1 MRGACAAAIVLAA
14 IALFAAPRLAHSWTE
29 NDFENRALVG
39 YPIPTG
45 RNDLIGSLQT
55 YTIRK
60 GDTLLDVARWYG
72 LSPTEVSNAN
82 NHMDWWSPPV
92 GKLVIIPTEHILPAA
107 PHAGI
112 VMNIPEMRLYYY
124 YPTPTVGRRR
134 GTRKAK
140 FTHTAYAEPRH
151 PKGHGATKAHPNG
164 GVHPTVIYTFPVGLG
179 RYDWRTPTGVWTIR
193 DKTHNPTWV
202 VPDDIYQEHLERD
215 GEAEHVVEGGDPD
228 NPLGHYRLALT
239 LPMYA
244 LHGTNVPWGVGMEV
258 SHGCV
263 RLYPEDIE
271 RLYNHTSVGTPGR
284 FVYQPIKYGWR
295 DGALYVEVHDDLYG
309 VYPGLWRHAIELAK
323 SQGLLANIE
332 TIKLER
338 AVEEKTGVPTY
349 VMPGPEP
356 PGAIPPTT
364 ETLSSVPLPPPG
376 SAASA
381 PDADTSTSTGVGT
394 NPGTSTETS
403 TDTGM
408 STVTGAS
415 SDTDTDAE
423 GDSGTDTAAGK
434 ASAVIPPPP
443 GDAIRPAPAP
453 ADDSK
458 AEEGAASEDSEGD
471 AGVSTGNDETSTPG
485 ASSAPAAAADDVP
498 AATDD
503 GNDGGSTTSS
513 GPAPGFGAPPQER
526 GMPIGAKPVE

>member
-1 MRGACAAAIVLAA
+1 MHHMRLRLCSRVVGGCSFAIVLAA
-14 IALFAAPRLAHSWTE
+14 IAMFAAPRLAHSWTE
-29 NDFENRALVG
+29 NDFENRPLVG

-45 RNDLIGSLQT
+45 RDDLVGSLQT
-55 YTIRK
+55 YTIRQ

-82 NHMDWWSPPV
+82 NHMDWWSPPA

-112 VMNIPEMRLYYY
+112 VMNIPEMRLYYF
-124 YPTPTVGRRR
+124 YPTPVGGRRR
-134 GTRKAK
+134 IGKAK
-140 FTHTAYAEPRH
+140 FAHTAYAEPRH
-151 PKGHGATKAHPNG
+151 AKGHAKKAHAIG
-164 GVHPTVIYTFPVGLG
+164 GAHPTVIYTFPVGLG

-239 LPMYA
+239 LPLYA

-271 RLYNHTSVGTPGR
+271 RLFNHTSVGTPGR

-295 DGALYVEVHDDLYG
+295 GDSLYVEVHEDLYG
-309 VYPGLWRHAIELAK
+309 VYPGLWRHAISLAK
-323 SQGLLANIE
+323 SQGVIE
-332 TIKLER
+332 NVDMLKLEK

-356 PGAIPPTT
+356 PSAMPPTT
-364 ETLSSVPLPPPG
+364 ETSSSIPLPPPG
-376 SAASA
+376 SAATA
-381 PDADTSTSTGVGT
+381 PDADSSVGGGSTS
-394 NPGTSTETS
+394 ST
-403 TDTGM
+403 
-408 STVTGAS
+408 
-415 SDTDTDAE
+415 DTDTDSE
-423 GDSGTDTAAGK
+423 GDTDSGTDKAAP
-434 ASAVIPPPP
+434 AIPPRAAAIPPRAAAIPSRAAAIPPPP
-443 GDAIRPAPAP
+443 SVNAIRTAP
-453 ADDSK
+453 S
-458 AEEGAASEDSEGD
+458 AASAATEDNEGD
-471 AGVSTGNDETSTPG
+471 VDASG
-485 ASSAPAAAADDVP
+485 ASDEAIAPSAASGPAVPSVNGAGTGDSGAGDAPAADDASQWQRLP
-498 AATDD
+498 A
-503 GNDGGSTTSS
+503 
-513 GPAPGFGAPPQER
+513 GA
-526 GMPIGAKPVE
+526 MPVE